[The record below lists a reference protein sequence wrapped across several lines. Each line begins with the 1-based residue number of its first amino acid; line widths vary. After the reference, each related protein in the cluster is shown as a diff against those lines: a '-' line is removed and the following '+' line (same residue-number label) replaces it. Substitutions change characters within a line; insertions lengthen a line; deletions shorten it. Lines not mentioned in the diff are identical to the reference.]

1 MVSWSAKMEMPDDI
15 HALVD
20 RLGEAMVEALANDPR
35 SRELAALL
43 QEKGYEVA
51 LGIEAT
57 VALTLRGREGGE
69 ETTDEENLAFSEDDK
84 AFLRKFKIRL
94 E

>member
-1 MVSWSAKMEMPDDI
+1 MDIPEDI

-20 RLGEAMVEALANDPR
+20 QLGEAMVEALVNDPR

-43 QEKGYEVA
+43 QEKGYDLA
-51 LGIEAT
+51 LVIEAT
-57 VALTLRGREGGE
+57 VALTLRAAEAAGGE
-69 ETTDEENLAFSEDDK
+69 DPNPDAIPFSDDDK
-84 AFLRKFKIRL
+84 AFLRKFKISL

>member
-1 MVSWSAKMEMPDDI
+1 MELPEDI

-20 RLGEAMVEALANDPR
+20 HLGEAMVEALVNDPR

-43 QEKGYEVA
+43 QERGYDLA
-51 LGIEAT
+51 LSIEAT
-57 VALTLRGREGGE
+57 VALTLRGRDGLTGGE
-69 ETTDEENLAFSEDDK
+69 PGAEEEDFSEDDK
-84 AFLRKFKIRL
+84 AFLRKFKISL

>member
-1 MVSWSAKMEMPDDI
+1 MEIPEDI

-20 RLGEAMVEALANDPR
+20 KLGEAMVEALVNDPR

-43 QEKGYEVA
+43 QEKGYDLA
-51 LGIEAT
+51 LAIEAT
-57 VALTLRGREGGE
+57 VALTLRSKDAADGTEPGSEEGV
-69 ETTDEENLAFSEDDK
+69 DFSEDDK
-84 AFLRKFKIRL
+84 AFLRKFKISL